1 MSKMF
6 YFMALVALVALLAC
20 GGDDAT
26 EEPAA
31 DAGPGPKATPTAM
44 VVSTPELAPTDTSV
58 PEPTNTPDPT
68 ATAVP
73 APDPTPTE
81 AAPAATEPPA
91 AVAPGQIRPL
101 QLDDPLN
108 VAGELSESELACASG
123 VADLG
128 RLLQI
133 FSAPEQADPNELSQL
148 INCMEDETVLR
159 MFITD
164 LVGLEEPLSEEA
176 SACVRSGMEGVD
188 ARSVILSGMAG
199 DAAAAMTGSMT
210 SFLLVLTCLD
220 DDEFAAAAPAL
231 GVPVDE
237 REGMLCLL
245 GEIGGP
251 EKFAAA
257 FSGQDGEAMLALL
270 GAAITC
276 GVELEGAPGMTDGST
291 GQTPPPPGLGE
302 GDGDPGM
309 MQDNLSHIF
318 SQLSAEELS
327 CLAGKGITPE
337 MIQDPSSL
345 ESASPEQQAQVL
357 GCFEDQT
364 VLNLFLSGLVGDLS
378 QLSEETSAC
387 MQTGTEGID
396 LRGVMLSGGAGDD
409 EAAMVGAMSAM
420 FLTISCLSDEE
431 LMAAGP
437 ALGMTPE
444 DRDGMQCVMQELA
457 GPQGLA
463 AVLSAEDECGIMTF
477 FGAGVRM
484 RTELGGPRGRR
495 IGVSPIPQLRSKEK

>member
-31 DAGPGPKATPTAM
+31 DAGPGPRATPTAM

-176 SACVRSGMEGVD
+176 SACVRSGMERVD

-291 GQTPPPPGLGE
+291 GQTPPPPGPGE

-318 SQLSAEELS
+318 SQLSADELS

-444 DRDGMQCVMQELA
+444 DRDGMQCVMQELG

-463 AVLSAEDECGIMTF
+463 AVLSAEDESGIMTF
-477 FGAGVRM
+477 FGAAFACGLNL
-484 RTELGGPRGRR
+484 EGLGAGG
-495 IGVSPIPQLRSKEK
+495 

>member
-1 MSKMF
+1 MSKVF
-6 YFMALVALVALLAC
+6 YFIALVALVALLAC
-20 GGDDAT
+20 GDDDAT

-31 DAGPGPKATPTAM
+31 DAGPGPRATPAAM
-44 VVSTPELAPTDTSV
+44 VVSTPEPAPTDTSV
-58 PEPTNTPDPT
+58 PEPTNTPEVTPAPERT

-73 APDPTPTE
+73 VPDPTPTE
-81 AAPAATEPPA
+81 AAPVATEPPA
-91 AVAPGQIRPL
+91 AVAPGQIWPL
-101 QLDDPLN
+101 HLDDPLN
-108 VAGELSESELACASG
+108 VAGELSEAELACASG
-123 VADLG
+123 VADPG

-133 FSAPEQADPNELSQL
+133 FSAPEQADTDELSQL

-159 MFITD
+159 LFTTD
-164 LVGLEEPLSEEA
+164 LAGLEEPLSEEA

-251 EKFAAA
+251 EKLAAA

-276 GVELEGAPGMTDGST
+276 GVEMEGAPGMTDGST
-291 GQTPPPPGLGE
+291 GQIPPPPGPGE
-302 GDGDPGM
+302 GTGDPGM
-309 MQDNLSHIF
+309 MEDNLSHIF

-327 CLAGKGITPE
+327 CLAGWGITPE
-337 MIQDPSSL
+337 MMQDPSAL

-357 GCFEDQT
+357 GCFEDRT
-364 VLNLFLSGLVGDLS
+364 VLSLFLSGLVGDLS
-378 QLSEETSAC
+378 QLSQETSAC

-431 LMAAGP
+431 LVAAGS

-444 DRDGMQCVMQELA
+444 DRDGMQCVMQELG

-463 AVLSAEDECGIMTF
+463 SVLSAEDESGIMTF
-477 FGAGVRM
+477 FGAAFACGLNL
-484 RTELGGPRGRR
+484 EALWAGG
-495 IGVSPIPQLRSKEK
+495 